1 LLFSFKKKKNSLAIH
16 NLYGISIISRKE
28 FMKLSEWIKKNKL
41 SYSQAANQ
49 FGIININP
57 ATNVQ
62 RYAKGQRIP
71 HPVVM
76 LKIFKATNKQV
87 QPNDFYEEYWQRE
100 EV

>member
-1 LLFSFKKKKNSLAIH
+1 
-16 NLYGISIISRKE
+16 
-28 FMKLSEWIKKNKL
+28 MKLSEWIKKNKL

-71 HPVVM
+71 HPLVM

-87 QPNDFYEEYWQRE
+87 QPNDFYEEYSQRE

>member
-1 LLFSFKKKKNSLAIH
+1 
-16 NLYGISIISRKE
+16 
-28 FMKLSEWIKKNKL
+28 MKLSDWIKENKL
-41 SYSQAANQ
+41 SYSQAANK

-62 RYAKGQRIP
+62 RYAKGERIP
-71 HPVVM
+71 HPKVM
-76 LKIFKATNKQV
+76 LKIFKATNKKV